1 MGVPDD
7 YAYQKRTEK
16 SAKKEQAKSTP
27 KSGNGSAGWSGG
39 SDAAAAKAREIQAQQ
54 DAARQRAL
62 EEAYRRQQEAARKA
76 REEAANKK
84 PVESWSEY
92 TAHKG
97 AETKSIQAKEDEQ
110 LAQQPWKQ
118 ALDKFFVDLGPSPEK
133 QQARLDAMI
142 GAGKARAGTA
152 ALPTSRPDTP
162 MLGASRIG
170 RAAPV
175 GVGGLKGYSDLPTN
189 SEYKAEKYDVWS
201 DRIKYLTDAQLKATA
216 SDPGKITDA
225 KQLDFDKMNV
235 SDKGALMWNSMLD
248 EALSGDRANLKKFG
262 TDKNKDGVL
271 QLSELKDDANIPK
284 GYKAAYRSAF
294 GNVDE
299 DKIAFSPRVVGLL
312 NTYGVDNV
320 GLSLEQI
327 TKGAGYITDED
338 LVSNAKFKGDTGPAG
353 HIDSRNEILTERL
366 RPQLDEFTDMARNS
380 QADVG
385 GAKAN
390 LNLFDTT
397 LEQRQSFVDSSALQ
411 LAQADEVLR
420 ALKLG
425 GRGDYTSDRYGQNGV
440 GQDLSSLVG
449 QGTMNKL
456 NTMQQLRASIEAAGG
471 DLDLKTDTQQKLAY
485 LKNYG
490 ISADDWTAF
499 LKEVRSSEKKNKED
513 RTADELLG
521 LKKEGS

>member
-1 MGVPDD
+1 MGVLDD
-7 YAYQKRTEK
+7 YAYQKRMEK
-16 SAKKEQAKSTP
+16 SAKKEKAAP
-27 KSGNGSAGWSGG
+27 KQQQSRNTGPAGPSA
-39 SDAAAAKAREIQAQQ
+39 SDMAAARAREIQAQQ
-54 DAARQRAL
+54 EAARQRAM
-62 EEAYRRQQEAARKA
+62 EEAYRRQQAE
-76 REEAANKK
+76 ANKK

-92 TAHKG
+92 TARKD
-97 AETKSIQAKEDEQ
+97 AETKAIQAKEDEQ
-110 LAQQPWKQ
+110 LAQQPWKK

-142 GAGKARAGTA
+142 GEGKARAGTA
-152 ALPTSRPDTP
+152 APPTSRPDTP

-170 RAAPV
+170 RVAPV

-248 EALSGDRANLKKFG
+248 EALAGDRANLKKFG

-271 QLSELKDDANIPK
+271 QLSELKEGANIPK

-327 TKGAGYITDED
+327 SKGAGYITDED
-338 LVSNAKFKGDTGPAG
+338 LIGNAKFKGDTGPAT
-353 HIDSRNEILTERL
+353 HIDSRNEILMERL
-366 RPQLDEFTDMARNS
+366 RPQLDEFTDMARNA

-390 LNLFDTT
+390 LDLFDTS
-397 LEQRQSFVDSSALQ
+397 LDQRQAFVDSSALN
-411 LAQADEVLR
+411 LAQAEETLR
-420 ALKLG
+420 TLRLG
-425 GRGDYTSDRYGQNGV
+425 GRDNYSNERFGANGV

-456 NTMQQLRASIEAAGG
+456 NKMQQLRASIEAAGG
-471 DLDLKTDTQQKLAY
+471 ELDLEGADKAQKLAY

-490 ISADDWTAF
+490 ISPDDWTSF
-499 LKEVRSSEKKNKED
+499 LKEVRSSEKKSKSD
-513 RTADELLG
+513 ATTDQLLG